1 MANLKDMDL
10 NHSGLSSSIIQ
21 LYWKAVL
28 NCYFDADVAVRNS
41 AVQVCVMHHLQ
52 ALVCT
57 QVAWLTIIQGLIPP
71 YESIPT
77 LIAMTTDPLVPVR
90 NRVENLLKEIESKN
104 AGMVQVRHNENNN
117 KEE

>member
-52 ALVCT
+52 
-57 QVAWLTIIQGLIPP
+57 
-71 YESIPT
+71 
-77 LIAMTTDPLVPVR
+77 
-90 NRVENLLKEIESKN
+90 
-104 AGMVQVRHNENNN
+104 
-117 KEE
+117 